1 MLPLIVF
8 AAGFVRGLFVEIVA
22 SHVPNLSICR
32 FSNNVIV
39 FFQLEF
45 NHPNSRVC
53 RKPSLSVSS
62 AIFRVSRLEQLL

>member
-8 AAGFVRGLFVEIVA
+8 AAGCVRGLFVEIVA
-22 SHVPNLSICR
+22 NHVSNLSILG
-32 FSNNVIV
+32 FQTTFIV

-45 NHPNSRVC
+45 NHPIRGC

>member
-8 AAGFVRGLFVEIVA
+8 AAAFVRGLFVEIVV
-22 SHVPNLSICR
+22 SHVSKSVDLR

-45 NHPNSRVC
+45 NHPVREC

>member
-8 AAGFVRGLFVEIVA
+8 AAAFVRGLFVDDRCEPRIESVD
-22 SHVPNLSICR
+22 LR

-45 NHPNSRVC
+45 NHPVREC